1 MSISEAPSAVQGIF
15 ALDIVTA
22 SLAFICLV
30 VGILLTVRAFGLRS
44 RTRNYDRVSR
54 DTPRHTPLGTF
65 AFLLPGL
72 ALLCLAYS
80 VAAATTT
87 LQYDASSPIN
97 ITPAY
102 AYSYPSA
109 SESSQAS
116 TVTSRLSFVNAFALI
131 LYSTLLTAAVWLHS
145 SHVTSNGL
153 GVGAPS
159 LRDWIWN
166 MFILAAIL
174 GTGLASWGQAISVR
188 DSAQGYSSV
197 MQADS
202 TSRALYAAFRC
213 TVIAASTSVSVEVA
227 RRYREVNA
235 NGPPSVSHSPIGSRS
250 DCAKLISELR
260 KTHPGSTRFLRSPDL
275 GVAKR
280 VPHRGRRDG
289 LHECGELVDRNAASY
304 RLPLDH
310 IRPDSRPCHF
320 CNCNLGCL
328 DHG

>member
-1 MSISEAPSAVQGIF
+1 MSMSGAPSAVRAIF
-15 ALDIVTA
+15 ALDVVTA

-30 VGILLTVRAFGLRS
+30 IGILLTIRAFGLRS
-44 RTRNYDRVSR
+44 RSRNYDRVSR
-54 DTPRHTPLGTF
+54 DTPRHSPLGTF

-80 VAAATTT
+80 IAAATTA

-102 AYSYPSA
+102 AYYYSSA

-116 TVTSRLSFVNAFALI
+116 RVTSRLSFVNAFALI

-153 GVGAPS
+153 GIGAPS

-188 DSAQGYSSV
+188 ESAQGYSSV

-227 RRYREVNA
+227 GRYREVNA
-235 NGPPSVSHSPIGSRS
+235 NGPPSNSGRPILARLVFY
-250 DCAKLISELR
+250 AVPIWAVRNVFLIVDIAMAYTSAE
-260 KTHPGSTRFLRSPDL
+260 SWSIATRQAIAFLLIIFGQIADL
-275 GVAKR
+275 AIFVIVTWGAWTMGRVAR
-280 VPHRGRRDG
+280 W
-289 LHECGELVDRNAASY
+289 
-304 RLPLDH
+304 
-310 IRPDSRPCHF
+310 
-320 CNCNLGCL
+320 
-328 DHG
+328 

>member
-1 MSISEAPSAVQGIF
+1 MSISGAPSAVQGIF

-22 SLAFICLV
+22 SLAFICLLV
-30 VGILLTVRAFGLRS
+30 SILLTVRAFELRS
-44 RTRNYDRVSR
+44 RNRNYDRVSQA
-54 DTPRHTPLGTF
+54 TPRHSPLGTF

-80 VAAATTT
+80 VVAATTA
-87 LQYDASSPIN
+87 LQHDGSSPID

-102 AYSYPSA
+102 GYDYPAA

-116 TVTSRLSFVNAFALI
+116 RVTSRLSFVHAFALI

-159 LRDWIWN
+159 LGDWIWN

-188 DSAQGYSSV
+188 DAAQGYGSV

-202 TSRALYAAFRC
+202 SSRALYVAFRC

-227 RRYREVNA
+227 KKYRKVNA
-235 NGPPSVSHSPIGSRS
+235 NGPPSSSGRPILARLVFY
-250 DCAKLISELR
+250 AVPIWALRNVFLIMDIAMAYTSAEEW
-260 KTHPGSTRFLRSPDL
+260 SMATRQALAFLLIILGQIADL
-275 GVAKR
+275 AIFVIVTWGAWTMGRVAR
-280 VPHRGRRDG
+280 W
-289 LHECGELVDRNAASY
+289 
-304 RLPLDH
+304 
-310 IRPDSRPCHF
+310 
-320 CNCNLGCL
+320 
-328 DHG
+328 

>member
-1 MSISEAPSAVQGIF
+1 MSITGAPSAVQGLL
-15 ALDIVTA
+15 ALDVVTA

-102 AYSYPSA
+102 AYYYPSA

-131 LYSTLLTAAVWLHS
+131 LYSTILTAAVWLHS

-188 DSAQGYSSV
+188 ESAQGYSSV
-197 MQADS
+197 LQADS

-235 NGPPSVSHSPIGSRS
+235 NGPPSNSGRPILARLVFY
-250 DCAKLISELR
+250 AVPIWALRNVFLIVDVAMAYTSAE
-260 KTHPGSTRFLRSPDL
+260 SWSIATRQALAFLLIIFGQIADL
-275 GVAKR
+275 AIFLIVIWGAWTMGRVAR
-280 VPHRGRRDG
+280 W
-289 LHECGELVDRNAASY
+289 
-304 RLPLDH
+304 
-310 IRPDSRPCHF
+310 
-320 CNCNLGCL
+320 
-328 DHG
+328 